1 MCLALLLQ
9 RGPSGPFPMAFPE
22 PGFKAT
28 AGTTFTKWY
37 SKGWQVWAGMRAM
50 GIGEESCSNSL
61 SLWPVLFHLG
71 NKASLSVMEAWAPE
85 DDISCGE
92 SSLQAAALEDS
103 APSSA
108 RKTHWPG
115 EGACPGHTRGT
126 GEE

>member
-1 MCLALLLQ
+1 MHQVVQQRLAGVG
-9 RGPSGPFPMAFPE
+9 RHES
-22 PGFKAT
+22 
-28 AGTTFTKWY
+28 
-37 SKGWQVWAGMRAM
+37 WALRKSLAVT
-50 GIGEESCSNSL
+50 SL

-103 APSSA
+103 APISA
-108 RKTHWPG
+108 RRTHWPGG
-115 EGACPGHTRGT
+115 EGACPGHEGT